1 MKSIAAYPGGCI
13 VLAALSLFVM
23 SESVA
28 WGDSGTPARHG
39 QICLDGVPVE
49 VLDAMK
55 AKAPDG
61 KQSWKD
67 LQGNSF
73 KGEVAG
79 AIGPIALFR
88 TGKTVGR
95 RLPLDQLSPED
106 CVRFFSGCLNLPVG
120 SDWVT
125 SRSIMAKGLDDV
137 LVQIKDDQIV
147 PYSLEGKP
155 EPELFVLLYASHGV
169 SKSWEMLGAASE
181 QYWELKKAY
190 GPLFE
195 FIFIGMDHI
204 GPENDRMAKE
214 MHLGWP
220 FVKFGTLSK
229 ARGLESFR
237 PDRAPGMVI
246 VNRHGVPI
254 IRAAP
259 ENKEKVREILGQLK
273 VLLDAFNPDNPQTW
287 KARFHYLRAV
297 QLAVHAKS
305 KGDPIMVGSPLKAD
319 KLKEFG
325 VTGFE
330 ATIFVDVEGRVSRVS
345 IFAGPGIPEE
355 LVAPVSD
362 ALHQAPFVP
371 AVENGLFV
379 EGRYVYVFGN

>member
-1 MKSIAAYPGGCI
+1 MKSTAAFRIGRI
-13 VLAALSLFVM
+13 VLAALVLIGMNS
-23 SESVA
+23 SIAS
-28 WGDSGTPARHG
+28 GDNAAASRHG
-39 QICLDGVPVE
+39 QINLKGVSGE

-55 AKAPDG
+55 AKAPKG
-61 KQSWKD
+61 KQSWND
-67 LQGNSF
+67 LQGHAF

-95 RLPLDQLSPED
+95 RLPFDQLSPED
-106 CVRFFSGCLNLPVG
+106 CVRFFSGCLNLPDG
-120 SDWVT
+120 ADWKA
-125 SRSIMAKGLDDV
+125 SRSAMAKGLSEV
-137 LVQIKDDQIV
+137 LVQLREDEIV
-147 PYSLEGKP
+147 PFSLDGKA
-155 EPELFVLLYASHGV
+155 EPELFVLFYASHGV

-190 GPLFE
+190 GSLFE
-195 FIFIGMDHI
+195 FIYIGMDHI

-220 FVKFGTLSK
+220 FVKFGTLSR
-229 ARGLESFR
+229 ARTLELFR
-237 PDRAPGMVI
+237 PHRAPEMVV

-254 IRAAP
+254 IRVDP
-259 ENKEKVREILGQLK
+259 QNKEKVQEVLGQVK

-287 KARFHYLRAV
+287 KARMHYLRSVQQAV
-297 QLAVHAKS
+297 YVNG
-305 KGDPIMVGSPLKAD
+305 KGDPIMVGSPLKAE

-330 ATIFVDVEGRVSRVS
+330 ATLFVDADGKVSRVS
-345 IFAGPGIPEE
+345 MFAGPGIPEE
-355 LVAPVSD
+355 LVTPVSN
-362 ALHQAPFVP
+362 ALTQAPFVP
-371 AVENGLFV
+371 AVDNGQFV